1 MKDLKNW
8 AIAILGIVCLGLY
21 WSAQHKQDQLNTL
34 ERDWNMLYTQSS
46 EVVSAADSVLNEVED
61 YIWDKYDECLGDT
74 IWEGDC
80 WDNYMV
86 AREVIVSRT
95 R

>member
-1 MKDLKNW
+1 MNKIKNW
-8 AIAILGIVCLGLY
+8 VIVILGITCLGLY
-21 WSAQHKQDQLNTL
+21 WSAQHKQDQLN
-34 ERDWNMLYTQSS
+34 ESNRQWRMLLTESR
-46 EVVSAADSVLNEVED
+46 EFVAAADSVLYEVED

-86 AREVIVSRT
+86 ARGMIVSRNN
-95 R
+95 

>member
-1 MKDLKNW
+1 MDNFKNW
-8 AIAILGIVCLGLY
+8 VIAILGIVCLGLY
-21 WSAQHKQDQLNTL
+21 WSAQHKQDQLNSINN
-34 ERDWNMLYTQSS
+34 DWNMLLTQSK
-46 EVVSAADSVLNEVED
+46 EVVAAADSVLYEVED

-74 IWEGDC
+74 IWEGDY

-86 AREVIVSRT
+86 AREMIVSRT